1 MDNMGLKK
9 KVVTGTV
16 WVFIA
21 QIFTQAVALIKNII
35 LARIL
40 SPDDFGLF
48 GIALV
53 VFSLLEAFSRSG
65 FDVALIQKKE
75 DIRDYLDTAF
85 IVNVGRGIVLFLLL
99 FFSAPLVATF
109 FNRAEI
115 VSVVRA
121 VSIVFLLNGFVN
133 PGTIYFSRELEFKK
147 QFQWEM
153 SRSISDIIVT
163 LSLVFFLRNVWVLVI
178 GMTASFLTRVVVSY
192 FIHPYRPAFSFNP
205 VYARSLFR
213 FGKWVFGSGILI
225 YLITQGDDAF
235 VGKFLGITALGFYRI
250 AYRFSNLPATHI
262 THVISRVTFP
272 MYSKLQDDIP
282 KLREAYL
289 KVLQITAFLAFPIAG
304 LIFVL
309 APDFTRIFLGEKW
322 LPMVPAMQVLCIFG
336 VTRSFGATTG
346 PIFQG
351 VGKPNILTKLAAIQL
366 IMLIIIIYP
375 LTSKFGILGTAIAV
389 VIPNIITQIIAGIK
403 ILNILKCNT
412 SRFIKL
418 LLFPLSSTG
427 IIVIILA
434 IFINTYKML
443 MSVSNVNIG
452 VFSVLIF
459 FGAIGY
465 LGVSYLIGRKF
476 DYNIM
481 KLISQIVRPQKKEV
495 IKNVSQST
503 KNYME

>member
-1 MDNMGLKK
+1 MNIKK
-9 KVVTGTV
+9 KVVRGTV
-16 WVFIA
+16 WVFIT
-21 QIFTQAVALIKNII
+21 QILTQAVALVKNII
-35 LARIL
+35 LARVL

-85 IVNVGRGIVLFLLL
+85 VVNIGRGIVLFLFL

-109 FNRAEI
+109 FNKAEI

-121 VSIVFLLNGFVN
+121 VSFVFLLNGFVN
-133 PGTIYFSRELEFKK
+133 PGTIYFLRELEFKK
-147 QFQWEM
+147 QFQWDM
-153 SRSISDIIVT
+153 SRSISDIIIT

-178 GMTASFLTRVVVSY
+178 SMISSIFTRVVVSY
-192 FIHPYRPAFSFNP
+192 LIHPYRPGFSFNP
-205 VYARSLFR
+205 DYARSLFR
-213 FGKWVFGSGILI
+213 FGKWVLGSGILI

-289 KVLQITAFLAFPIAG
+289 KVLQLTAFLSFPLAG

-322 LPMVPAMQVLCIFG
+322 LPMVPAMQVLVLYGLI
-336 VTRSFGATTG
+336 RSIGATTG
-346 PIFQG
+346 PLFQSTNRPDL
-351 VGKPNILTKLAAIQL
+351 VTKIQL
-366 IMLIIIIYP
+366 AKLVILIFTIYP
-375 LTSKFGILGTAIAV
+375 FTSWKGILGTSLAILLNAV
-389 VIPNIITQIIAGIK
+389 IINPITDYLAIKNTKSTVSQFIKALAVPTLSTAIMLIVFIICKYCFLSGVSS
-403 ILNILKCNT
+403 ILK
-412 SRFIKL
+412 FL
-418 LLFPLSSTG
+418 LLT
-427 IIVIILA
+427 VISILVYIA
-434 IFINTYKML
+434 SFFLLDKHFNLGLKLDIQQQFIA
-443 MSVSNVNIG
+443 
-452 VFSVLIF
+452 F
-459 FGAIGY
+459 F
-465 LGVSYLIGRKF
+465 
-476 DYNIM
+476 N
-481 KLISQIVRPQKKEV
+481 KEV
-495 IKNVSQST
+495 K
-503 KNYME
+503 

>member
-1 MDNMGLKK
+1 MDNTGLKK
-9 KVVTGTV
+9 KVVRGTF
-16 WVFIA
+16 WVFIS
-21 QIFTQAVALIKNII
+21 QIITQALALIKNII

-85 IVNVGRGIVLFLLL
+85 VVNIGRGVVLFLLL

-109 FNRAEI
+109 FKRAEI
-115 VSVVRA
+115 VGVVRA

-147 QFQWEM
+147 QFQWDM
-153 SRSISDIIVT
+153 SKSISDIIIT

-213 FGKWVFGSGILI
+213 FGKWVLGSGILI

-235 VGKFLGITALGFYRI
+235 VGKFLGVTALGFYRI

-289 KVLQITAFLAFPIAG
+289 KVLQITAFLAFPLAG
-304 LIFVL
+304 LIFIL

-336 VTRSFGATTG
+336 VIRALSGAG
-346 PIFQG
+346 GSVVLAI
-351 VGKPNILTKLAAIQL
+351 GKPKFTAYFTAIQL
-366 IMLIIIIYP
+366 FILALIIYP
-375 LTSKFGILGTAIAV
+375 LTIKYGILGTAIAV
-389 VIPNIITQIIAGIK
+389 T
-403 ILNILKCNT
+403 LST
-412 SRFIKL
+412 S
-418 LLFPLSSTG
+418 
-427 IIVIILA
+427 IVIITGQIVIIFKSIDVKIRQVLNLLSPIFLA
-434 IFINTYKML
+434 AVIPIGFIFVLKNIIKDESNFWIFLIFILFYIVSFLILFNKLCRGKILIILRRYKE
-443 MSVSNVNIG
+443 
-452 VFSVLIF
+452 IF
-459 FGAIGY
+459 LY
-465 LGVSYLIGRKF
+465 DSK
-476 DYNIM
+476 
-481 KLISQIVRPQKKEV
+481 
-495 IKNVSQST
+495 
-503 KNYME
+503 

>member
-1 MDNMGLKK
+1 MGLKK
-9 KVVTGTV
+9 KVVRGTV

-85 IVNVGRGIVLFLLL
+85 VVNIGRGIVLFLLL
-99 FFSAPLVATF
+99 FFSAQLVAAF

-121 VSIVFLLNGFVN
+121 VSFVFLLNGFVN
-133 PGTIYFSRELEFKK
+133 PGTIYFLRELEFKK
-147 QFQWEM
+147 QFQWDM

-192 FIHPYRPAFSFNP
+192 LIHPYRPGFSFNP
-205 VYARSLFR
+205 DYARSLFR
-213 FGKWVFGSGILI
+213 FGKWVLGSGILI
-225 YLITQGDDAF
+225 YLLTQGDDAF

-272 MYSKLQDDIP
+272 AYSRIQEDKKRL
-282 KLREAYL
+282 KELYLRILNAT
-289 KVLQITAFLAFPIAG
+289 IFLSVPLSLFFVVASKS
-304 LIFVL
+304 FVL
-309 APDFTRIFLGEKW
+309 LIIGKKW
-322 LPMVPAMQVLCIFG
+322 LYAVPSIQLLALWG
-336 VTRSFGATTG
+336 VIRSVGATTG
-346 PIFQG
+346 PVLTGI
-351 VGKPNILTKLAAIQL
+351 GKPYIATKLQALQL
-366 IMLIIIIYP
+366 FILMCLLYP
-375 LTSKFGILGTAIAV
+375 FTLKFNLAGTSMAV
-389 VIPNIITQIIAGIK
+389 VLASIIPNYLA
-403 ILNILKCNT
+403 LKKT
-412 SRFIKL
+412 
-418 LLFPLSSTG
+418 
-427 IIVIILA
+427 
-434 IFINTYKML
+434 
-443 MSVSNVNIG
+443 
-452 VFSVLIF
+452 FSVLSIQGRDLKSLIIPFVGGVISSILFFFILKVRLLGKNLSGFIGGTIF
-459 FGAIGY
+459 Y
-465 LGVSYLIGRKF
+465 LVIYLVICYILSGVNRRSMYAK
-476 DYNIM
+476 M
-481 KLISQIVRPQKKEV
+481 VRLFSEFL
-495 IKNVSQST
+495 
-503 KNYME
+503 